1 MLYNDVMLV
10 RLLALA
16 VMMSLVSCQMGA
28 RYEDFWTAS
37 RTNLGSSSDVIS
49 LEKLQDL
56 KASLSIILKNGAS
69 NGGQDL
75 TTSLQYAEGK
85 GWCVIEYAAQAS
97 VKRPIADKVAL
108 SLFQS
113 ASQLPCMVSKKQA
126 SNHALPLGLSFSYRD
141 VLKGNLSFMS
151 KDCEEKNAAYLDLL
165 IQMRASISPA
175 KPLALSRVS
184 FQELQKAKP
193 SATKMRK
200 LYHLN
205 PLMMAIEIG
214 DENEA
219 AKLMQAA
226 MKTGYILSYVNQTN
240 CYGKTALHYACRAG
254 QGEIVADLLASGASV
269 DLRDNDG
276 TTPMMLATRNGHTEI
291 VQQLIAAGAN

>member
-1 MLYNDVMLV
+1 MLV

-75 TTSLQYAEGK
+75 TTRLQYDEGK
-85 GWCVIEYAAQAS
+85 GWCIVEYGVRDSGKKTVSA
-97 VKRPIADKVAL
+97 KVAL
-108 SLFQS
+108 RLFHT
-113 ASQLPCMVSKKQA
+113 ASQLPCMVSKKAPTSLA
-126 SNHALPLGLSFSYRD
+126 SPLELRLSYHD
-141 VLKGNLSFMS
+141 AEKGDLFFVS
-151 KDCEEKNAAYLDLL
+151 KDCKEKNAAYLDLL
-165 IQMRASISPA
+165 IQLRASMSPA
-175 KPLALSRVS
+175 KPMELSRAS
-184 FQELQKAKP
+184 FQQFQQSHP
-193 SATKMRK
+193 STKKMRE

-205 PLMMAIEIG
+205 PLMVAIEMG
-214 DENEA
+214 DEESA

-240 CYGKTALHYACRAG
+240 CYGKAALHYACRAG